1 LSIFTK
7 FCPQCSD
14 SVEASAARCRC
25 GYIFDTTTDGSV
37 CAGDLLE
44 QNERMYLEYLEA
56 RVIQAEQEFK
66 VARSAADRDPENRL
80 AAAEL
85 LRAEQAMNNAR
96 AELSSQSVRLETT
109 RALVTRNRPTSPP
122 KPAVAAPTPKPV
134 ETKRSVAPVREIEK
148 PKPAA
153 VESPRRESSSVR
165 KVKNPTLATAPTRP
179 LPGLKLAV
187 PHKAPAAP
195 TKPARATFRAPK
207 TASPA
212 IKANNS
218 FRAAQAAKADRALK
232 AAHETLQAA
241 ATLRKIA
248 PAQPRTAD
256 PLATAK
262 AAMQVRHAPPP
273 NTRECP
279 NCTARLALEIGRCR
293 CGYEFP
299 TAGAEIPS
307 LSLRDTDLASLSEHL
322 SLSPLD
328 RGR

>member
-1 LSIFTK
+1 
-7 FCPQCSD
+7 
-14 SVEASAARCRC
+14 VEASAARCRC
-25 GYIFDTTTDGSV
+25 GYIFDTTTDGSI

-109 RALVTRNRPTSPP
+109 RALVTRNRPTPP
-122 KPAVAAPTPKPV
+122 SKPVVAAPVPKPPKPV
-134 ETKRSVAPVREIEK
+134 ETKRSVTPAHEIEK
-148 PKPAA
+148 PKPAS
-153 VESPRRESSSVR
+153 VEPPRPEGLPVR

-187 PHKAPAAP
+187 PHKATAAP

-218 FRAAQAAKADRALK
+218 FRAAQAAKAERALK

-279 NCTARLALEIGRCR
+279 NCTARLALETARCR

-322 SLSPLD
+322 SLSPLN